1 MLKDRRFCE
10 IWNSNILC
18 ALLEWTI
25 NLWIILL
32 MINNMNTHIR
42 FINPTISKC
51 TFWCY
56 CKIIDFICIHTYGG
70 GEVII
75 FFKYRNITE
84 EASWILKSLSAPP
97 PLHHISF
104 LKIDAKLGILFHTP
118 VYYLIKIIMIVRLTD
133 TASAK
138 SKYRIV
144 DYSPRVSSWEQARA
158 QCRRLG
164 MDLVKIENSRE
175 DRALK
180 SLLDTE
186 CSKYDRIYHRHLK
199 NGYCNNPPHPKKSLL
214 EMFLGKVYKCIFQ
227 FQLICVRGFEWK
239 IPNLL

>member
-1 MLKDRRFCE
+1 MD
-10 IWNSNILC
+10 
-18 ALLEWTI
+18 
-25 NLWIILL
+25 
-32 MINNMNTHIR
+32 
-42 FINPTISKC
+42 PQ
-51 TFWCY
+51 
-56 CKIIDFICIHTYGG
+56 
-70 GEVII
+70 I
-75 FFKYRNITE
+75 FVCP
-84 EASWILKSLSAPP
+84 PP
-97 PLHHISF
+97 PLPHISF

-118 VYYLIKIIMIVRLTD
+118 VYYLIKIIVIVRLTD

-164 MDLVKIENSRE
+164 MDLVKIENFRE

-214 EMFLGKVYKCIFQ
+214 EKFLGKVYKCIFQ
-227 FQLICVRGFEWK
+227 FQLICVRGFELK

>member
-1 MLKDRRFCE
+1 
-10 IWNSNILC
+10 
-18 ALLEWTI
+18 
-25 NLWIILL
+25 
-32 MINNMNTHIR
+32 MINNINPHIR
-42 FINPTISKC
+42 FINPTISSVH
-51 TFWCY
+51 FDVIVRSQISY
-56 CKIIDFICIHTYGG
+56 AFIHTE
-70 GEVII
+70 EV
-75 FFKYRNITE
+75 RNITE

-97 PLHHISF
+97 PYFFFENRCQI
-104 LKIDAKLGILFHTP
+104 GILFHTP
-118 VYYLIKIIMIVRLTD
+118 VYFLIKIIVIVRLTD

-164 MDLVKIENSRE
+164 MDLVKIENFRE

-214 EMFLGKVYKCIFQ
+214 EKFLGKVYKCIFQ
-227 FQLICVRGFEWK
+227 FQLICVRGFE
-239 IPNLL
+239 